1 MSDGSVALHTRSTK
15 YGKLA
20 GGQLLTVPANL
31 VKRQKQH
38 FVSMTAI
45 GERESASEAED
56 LQGRCCTGGVDG
68 GERAAADSACQ
79 LGEAAE
85 GSTFSS
91 GLQ

>member
-45 GERESASEAED
+45 GEGTAGTRGREW
-56 LQGRCCTGGVDG
+56 GRT
-68 GERAAADSACQ
+68 R
-79 LGEAAE
+79 
-85 GSTFSS
+85 
-91 GLQ
+91 